1 MLPAADNGKLSGGPL
16 DGTYTILQMH
26 LHWKS
31 EHQFCV
37 LKPEAFCEN
46 TNLEAHFVFTKDGVE
61 DPLNTPKGLAVLGF
75 LFLPGGFKRDVFPFI
90 DKLDAIT
97 EAGSSVDI
105 TEDGFRPIFNVV
117 SEAFDI
123 AGRYA
128 YYQGSLTTPACNQV
142 VEWFVFTTIT
152 EISDSD
158 VKAFKKLKDK
168 DGNQILSNNR
178 PTQAINE
185 HVIKYYSSSP

>member
-1 MLPAADNGKLSGGPL
+1 MLPDMADNGKLSGGPL
-16 DGTYTILQMH
+16 EGTYTILQMH

-31 EHQFCV
+31 EHQLCV
-37 LKPEAFCEN
+37 MEQGCKN
-46 TNLEAHFVFTKDGVE
+46 TVLEAHFVFTKDGVE

-75 LFLPGGFKRDVFPFI
+75 LFSPGKGNRFPFM

-105 TEDGFRPIFNVV
+105 TEDGFRSIFNVIDG
-117 SEAFDI
+117 AMYG

-142 VEWFVFTTIT
+142 VEWFVFTTLT
-152 EISDSD
+152 GVAESD
-158 VKAFKKLKDK
+158 VEALKKLKDK
-168 DGNQILSNNR
+168 DGNKILSNNR
-178 PTQAINE
+178 PTQTVND